1 MGKALEHITQG
12 DSVLYLSPSQ
22 VFHQRLKSVAHVV
35 NVDPTKMQTFFTSLL
50 TIALEGLGLCI
61 YMTHDDLY
69 EPLQVLK

>member
-35 NVDPTKMQTFFTSLL
+35 NVDPTKMGKRSLH
-50 TIALEGLGLCI
+50 LC
-61 YMTHDDLY
+61 
-69 EPLQVLK
+69 